1 MIIVFYQS
9 YLYLWQGGM
18 VLHIVELKEN
28 LKNTSFQEDMI
39 DIIRLARH
47 INSLLDIATDI
58 NYTDYEYISTLATKT
73 ILMLDKID
81 YILGKEMLQNVK
93 HKE

>member
-1 MIIVFYQS
+1 MLSLFIYGE
-9 YLYLWQGGM
+9 GGF

-28 LKNTSFQEDMI
+28 VKNTLFEKDMI
-39 DIIRLARH
+39 DISRLSRH
-47 INSLLDIATDI
+47 INSLLDMTTDI

-81 YILGKEMLQNVK
+81 YILRKGDVTKC
-93 HKE
+93 

>member
-1 MIIVFYQS
+1 M
-9 YLYLWQGGM
+9 
-18 VLHIVELKEN
+18 HIVELKEN
-28 LKNTSFQEDMI
+28 LKDTSFETNMI
-39 DIIRLARH
+39 DISRLSRH
-47 INSLLDIATDI
+47 INSLLDMTTDI
-58 NYTDYEYISTLATKT
+58 NYTDYKYIYTLSTKA

>member
-9 YLYLWQGGM
+9 YLILWRGGI

-39 DIIRLARH
+39 DISRLSRH
-47 INSLLDIATDI
+47 INSLLDMATDI
-58 NYTDYEYISTLATKT
+58 NYTDYEYISTLSTKT

-81 YILGKEMLQNVK
+81 YILRKGDVTKC
-93 HKE
+93 